1 MKLSIITINYNN
13 KEGLKRTAESVKR
26 QRCKDFEYIVVD
38 GDSSDGSKE
47 VMQEYADTI
56 DIAISEK
63 DTGIYNAM
71 NKGVKVAQGEFLLF
85 LNSGDWLNSTDVT
98 EVILSYL
105 TDNIDILSG

>member
-26 QRCKDFEYIVVD
+26 QR
-38 GDSSDGSKE
+38 
-47 VMQEYADTI
+47 YADTI